1 VKRVAIALG
10 IVAILASSCG
20 GDELPERL
28 ATSLQ
33 NRVASIRGYAESGRP
48 GLARSALR
56 NLVELVTAQV
66 EAKRIDE
73 GLATEILA
81 AAQAV
86 DDQLVLMPR
95 PSPSEAPSPSPVD
108 EGEEGG
114 GEGEGEGGGEGKP
127 DKDKGNG
134 NGNGNGND
142 D

>member
-1 VKRVAIALG
+1 MRRVAIALG

-20 GDELPERL
+20 SNELPARL

-33 NRVASIRGYAESGRP
+33 NRVASIRGYAEAGRP

-66 EAKRIDE
+66 EAGRIDE
-73 GLATEILA
+73 ARAAEILA

-86 DDQLVLMPR
+86 ADQLVLVPR
-95 PSPSEAPSPSPVD
+95 SSPSEAPSPSPV
-108 EGEEGG
+108 EEGH
-114 GEGEGEGGGEGKP
+114 EGGGEGKP

-134 NGNGNGND
+134 NGNGNGNEGHGND

>member
-1 VKRVAIALG
+1 MRRVAIALG

-20 GDELPERL
+20 STELPARL

-33 NRVASIRGYAESGRP
+33 NRVASIRGFAESGRP

-56 NLVELVTAQV
+56 NLAELVTAQV
-66 EAKRIDE
+66 EAGRIDE
-73 GLATEILA
+73 ARATEILA

-86 DDQLVLMPR
+86 ADQLVLVPR
-95 PSPSEAPSPSPVD
+95 SSPSETPSPTPVD
-108 EGEEGG
+108 ESEEL
-114 GEGEGEGGGEGKP
+114 GGEGKP

-134 NGNGNGND
+134 NGNGDEDHGND